1 MRALERKLWRDL
13 WQLKGQA
20 VAIALVVMCGV
31 GTYIMFL
38 ATLSSLRDTQASF
51 YRDFR
56 FAHVFSSLQRAPEAV
71 RERLAEIPGVDFVE
85 TRVVANVM
93 LDMPGFGEPVTGLLV
108 SLPDGKPPG
117 LNGLHLRQG
126 RLPLAERI
134 GEVVASAPFAQ
145 AHRLQP
151 GDRFAAILNGRRQ
164 MLTLVGTALSPE
176 FVQQMRPGALFPD
189 YKRYGVLWMGR
200 EVLGRAQDMDG
211 AFNDVALSLRPGAN
225 ELTIIDSIDRIL
237 FAYGG
242 LGAYARE
249 DQRSHRFLS
258 EEFAQLETLSS
269 LFPAIFLAV
278 AAFLL
283 NVVISRVVAMQREQ
297 IATLKAFGYGNVQ
310 ILVHYLA
317 LVTVIA
323 AAGSACGVG
332 LGVLLGQSLSAIYM
346 EFYRFPYLNFHV
358 RLGIVAEAL
367 SATFVAA
374 MAGTVFA
381 VWRAARLRPA
391 EAMRPEPPAQ
401 YGESWVEKLGF
412 KAWLTAPSRMILRHI
427 QRRALR
433 SMVTVFG
440 IAIGC
445 GIILTGMFQA
455 DTVEYMIRVQY
466 GMSAREDLTVT
477 FTHPT
482 GYRAR
487 FDLLGVP
494 GVKHVEVFRTVPVR
508 LWNGHRSER
517 TGIRGME
524 PGGDIQ
530 RLLDLDLKSA
540 TLPDDGMLMTDYLAE
555 KLALR
560 VGDRVVVEVLEGSRP
575 RRETTLVGIV
585 KEYMGLSG
593 YMNLDALNRFM
604 HEGPTISGAYLSID
618 SDQRQTLFTKLREMP
633 RVAGVAERVQEIRNF
648 NRVMEESM
656 LFFTYV
662 ATAFAVIIAFGVVYN
677 SARIALTER
686 ARELASLRVL
696 GFTVG
701 EIAYILLG
709 ELALLTALA
718 IPIGLALGYAM
729 CFYIALNL
737 QNDLYRVPLI
747 LNPQTYAFASAVVVI
762 ATVLSGWVVL
772 RRLVQLDLV
781 SVLKSAE

>member
-20 VAIALVVMCGV
+20 AAISLVVMCGV

-38 ATLSSLRDTQASF
+38 TTLSSLRDTQASF
-51 YRDFR
+51 YRDYR
-56 FAHVFSSLQRAPEAV
+56 FAQVFSSLQRAPESVHA
-71 RERLAEIPGVDFVE
+71 RLAEIPGVDYVE
-85 TRVVANVM
+85 TRVVADIM
-93 LDMPGFGEPVTGLLV
+93 LDMPGFSEPVTGLMV
-108 SLPDGKPPG
+108 SLPDGAPPG

-126 RLPLAERI
+126 RLPLPART
-134 GEVVASAPFAQ
+134 GEVVVSAPFAH
-145 AHRLQP
+145 AHRLQL

-176 FVQQMRPGALFPD
+176 FVQQIRPGALFPD
-189 YKRYGVLWMGR
+189 YQRYGVLWMGR
-200 EVLGRAQDMDG
+200 EALGRAYDMDG
-211 AFNDVALSLRPGAN
+211 AFNDVALRLRPGAN
-225 ELTIIDSIDRIL
+225 ELTIIDAADRIL
-237 FAYGG
+237 FVYGG
-242 LGAYARE
+242 RGAYARK

-269 LFPAIFLAV
+269 MFPTIFLSV

-283 NVVISRVVAMQREQ
+283 NVVIGRVVAMQREQ
-297 IATLKAFGYGNVQ
+297 IATLKAFGYSNVNV
-310 ILVHYLA
+310 LVHYLA
-317 LVTVIA
+317 LVSVIV
-323 AAGSACGVG
+323 AAGGVFGIG
-332 LGVLLGQSLSAIYM
+332 LGIVLGQSLSAIYA
-346 EFYRFPYLNFHV
+346 EFYRFPYLNFEL
-358 RLGIVAEAL
+358 RLNTVVEAL
-367 SATFVAA
+367 AASFFAA

-391 EAMRPEPPAQ
+391 EAMRPEPPSR
-401 YGESWVEKLGF
+401 YSESWVEKLGM
-412 KAWLTAPSRMILRHI
+412 KAWLSAPTRMIVRHI

-433 SMVTVFG
+433 SAVTVFG
-440 IAIGC
+440 IAMGG

-455 DTVEYMIRVQY
+455 DTVEYMVRVQY
-466 GMSAREDLTVT
+466 GMAAREDLAVT

-482 GYRAR
+482 AYRAR
-487 FDLLGVP
+487 FDLLGVH
-494 GVKHVEVFRTVPVR
+494 GVEHVEVFRMIPVR
-508 LWNGHRSER
+508 LWNGHRSEL

-530 RLLDLDLKSA
+530 RLLDRDLKVA
-540 TLPDDGMLMTDYLAE
+540 ALPEEGVLLTDYLAA
-555 KLALR
+555 KLGLR
-560 VGDRVVVEVLEGSRP
+560 VGDRLIVEVLEGSRP
-575 RRETTLVGIV
+575 RRETTLVGVV

-593 YMNLDALNRFM
+593 YMNLVALNRFM

-618 SDQRQTLFTKLREMP
+618 GAQRQALFTKFKAMP

-648 NRVMEESM
+648 NRVMDESM

-718 IPIGLALGYAM
+718 IPLGLALGYAM

-747 LNPQTYAFASAVVVI
+747 LNPQTYAFASAVVAI
-762 ATVLSGWVVL
+762 AAVLSGWVVL
-772 RRLVQLDLV
+772 RRLGQLDLI